1 MFKVNTNK
9 KAHAVN
15 QKEQFG
21 IFSFFIGAGF
31 LDLGFED
38 AGFVSVV

>member
-1 MFKVNTNK
+1 MLKVNTNK

-15 QKEQFG
+15 QNAKFG
-21 IFSFFIGAGF
+21 IFSFFTGAEF